1 MNPKNASLE
10 MKSNEDI
17 ASDRLPVD
25 EGADFFFSGKINKDE
40 DITQNR
46 SPSKPE
52 LRAATAFLV
61 FIIYLAGQ
69 VVTSIVVT
77 LFAIIKY
84 IVSGGNP
91 NNKDALQG
99 MISGIMPEIVF
110 ASALAGAIVFAAGS
124 YIVRK
129 SLKDNSPFGAAW
141 AAGKPKVLLN
151 SILLGVSAA
160 LIYFILSIISI
171 QVFSFPPDQKGGLLA
186 QMALQSGVAQFVWI
200 TFTLFIAPLVEEL
213 LFRGILLGGLNR
225 SFGVWWGIALSNLL
239 FIGLHYSEA
248 IYFWPAFIGIA
259 LLSATATRQRLT
271 HKAIGPAV
279 AVHFGYN
286 LSIAG
291 AALIAK
297 MTGGVI

>member
-1 MNPKNASLE
+1 
-10 MKSNEDI
+10 MKSNGDI

-25 EGADFFFSGKINKDE
+25 VSVDLFSSDKIKKNE
-40 DITQNR
+40 DTTQNR
-46 SPSKPE
+46 YPSKPE

-69 VVTSIVVT
+69 TISSIVVT
-77 LFAIIKY
+77 LFATIKY
-84 IVSGGNP
+84 IAGGGDP
-91 NNKDALQG
+91 NQKDALQG
-99 MISGIMPEIVF
+99 MISDIMPEIVF
-110 ASALAGAIVFAAGS
+110 ASALVGAIAFVAGS

-129 SLKDNSPFGAAW
+129 SLKDNSHFGAAW
-141 AAGKPKVLLN
+141 AAGKPKVFLI
-151 SILLGVSAA
+151 SILLGGCAT
-160 LIYFILSIISI
+160 LIYFILSIISM
-171 QVFSFPPDQKGGLLA
+171 QVFSFTPDQKGGLLA
-186 QMALQSGVAQFVWI
+186 QMALQSGAGQFVWI
-200 TFTLFIAPLVEEL
+200 IFTLFIAPLVEEL

-239 FIGLHYSEA
+239 FISLHYSEA

-271 HKAIGPAV
+271 QKAIGPAV

-286 LSIAG
+286 LVIVG
-291 AALIAK
+291 VALIAK